1 MKALFLLTS
10 LALTA
15 AAPAS
20 AQQFTTSTPDRIGES
35 RLNAQAAAQA
45 ARIKELNQKAEA
57 AAAELAKRTNCE
69 SQGKLY
75 LPGHAAHDAAG
86 CVDPSSL

>member
-1 MKALFLLTS
+1 MKALFLLTA
-10 LALTA
+10 LAMAA

-35 RLNAQAAAQA
+35 RLNAQASAQA

-69 SQGKLY
+69 NQGKLY

>member
-1 MKALFLLTS
+1 MKTLFLLTS
-10 LALTA
+10 LALAT

-20 AQQFTTSTPDRIGES
+20 AQQFTATTPDRLGES

-57 AAAELAKRTNCE
+57 ATAELAKRTNCE